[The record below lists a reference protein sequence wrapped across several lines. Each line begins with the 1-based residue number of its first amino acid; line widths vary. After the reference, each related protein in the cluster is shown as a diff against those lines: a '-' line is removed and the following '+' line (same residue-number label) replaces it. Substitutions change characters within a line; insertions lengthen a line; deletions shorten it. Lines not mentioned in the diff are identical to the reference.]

1 MEFQSLQTLSLSS
14 FVHDALII
22 GGLCVALLDG
32 LVFINLGVLL
42 PGLLTSLGGRHG
54 DPRGTY
60 VEFGPAAAPLIS
72 EPAPRPAASP
82 ATRLDPPTVV
92 RPHLWRH
99 VSGGGAIQFA
109 PPIDGGTQ

>member
-22 GGLCVALLDG
+22 GGLCVALLAG

-42 PGLLTSLGGRHG
+42 PGLLSSLGGRQG
-54 DPRGTY
+54 DPCGTY

-72 EPAPRPAASP
+72 EPAPRQEGFPV
-82 ATRLDPPTVV
+82 TRLEPSTVM

-99 VSGGGAIQFA
+99 VSGCGATLLA
-109 PPIDGGTQ
+109 SPVDGGTQ